1 MASSRSALFSA
12 ELGLAGAPHARLD
25 DAAPRTRP
33 VARWR
38 AHGAPLDVRELF
50 LRAVPSSTRVLV
62 LDLDRTIHLGRNMG
76 ELLGWEIV
84 AHLGYGPAYLAE
96 REATRAMRPRGRVFL
111 DLARPL
117 AALKYLSVG
126 ASLWAPPGLFYF
138 VWGKLASRSP
148 TLRRAAFRRF
158 GPEAVRAVQ
167 RVPQH
172 ALLHQIASL
181 PSAVVREL
189 ATRVLLRYQDDQVID
204 AADVAWLRARCPGI
218 RVVISSASPRPIVEA
233 AAALLGIDEVVCTE
247 LEETEERAS
256 APCDRSS
263 MGRPRGEPARIS
275 RASRQRINAGPAK
288 LEALVAR
295 FPELRDPAVES
306 VGVTDTGYGEDHSW
320 TELFRTVIDV
330 NSDAPFPP
338 VVAAGSPTRAI
349 HSAALLTHAERAA
362 RAESDRAK
370 APGVTRLAARLAPRR
385 RAVLPELE
393 LSAPEILAQLGP
405 LAGEIEAISRSI
417 EACAW
422 ELEADRAEA
431 RAALVALEPA
441 IDAAVDRYNAAPPAA
456 PPAAR
461 HAALADLERLLD
473 QRNAREADIVAVE
486 RPLSARAYE
495 LAVALERAREA
506 VAIPPDGVPQ
516 RLAAGLT

>member
-1 MASSRSALFSA
+1 MGTSRSALFSA
-12 ELGLAGAPHARLD
+12 ESSEPHARLD
-25 DAAPRTRP
+25 DATPRTRP
-33 VARWR
+33 VPRWR
-38 AHGAPLDVRELF
+38 AHGAPIDVRELF
-50 LRAVPSSTRVLV
+50 LRAVPTSTRVLV

-96 REATRAMRPRGRVFL
+96 REATRSLRQRGRVFV
-111 DLARPL
+111 DLERPL

-138 VWGKLASRSP
+138 VWGKLASRSSL
-148 TLRRAAFRRF
+148 LRREAFRRF

-181 PSAVVREL
+181 PSPVVREL
-189 ATRVLLRYQDDQVID
+189 AMRVLRRHEGDQVID

-233 AAALLGIDEVVCTE
+233 AAELLGIDEIVCTE
-247 LEETEERAS
+247 LEETAERAC
-256 APCDRSS
+256 APCDLSS
-263 MGRPRGEPARIS
+263 MGRPRGAPARIS
-275 RASRQRINAGPAK
+275 RPSRQRINAGPAK
-288 LEALVAR
+288 LDALVAR
-295 FPELRDPAVES
+295 FPELLDPAVES

-338 VVAAGSPTRAI
+338 IVGAASPIHTI
-349 HSAALLTHAERAA
+349 HSASLLTRIEREAREARAA
-362 RAESDRAK
+362 REHDGARE
-370 APGVTRLAARLAPRR
+370 TRLDARRGEA
-385 RAVLPELE
+385 LPEVE
-393 LSAPEILAQLGP
+393 LTELEILARLGP
-405 LAGEIEAISRSI
+405 IAREVEAITRSI

-422 ELEADRAEA
+422 ELESDRAAA
-431 RAALVALEPA
+431 RGALLALEPA
-441 IDAAVDRYNAAPPAA
+441 IDAAVERFNAAPTD
-456 PPAAR
+456 AR
-461 HAALADLERLLD
+461 ADALGALERLLAVRD
-473 QRNAREADIVAVE
+473 ACEARIVALE

-495 LAVALERAREA
+495 LTVALERAREA
-506 VAIPPDGVPQ
+506 VAVAPDGVPQ
-516 RLAAGLT
+516 RLAAALT